1 MVGGPLSGVRAVEVA
16 SHVFVPMAG
25 TVLSEWGADVVKIE
39 HPVTGDPYRGLVT
52 SGLHNE
58 YRGVDPFFQSAN
70 RGKRSVG
77 IDLGR
82 PEGREL
88 LGRLIRDADV
98 FLTSLR
104 TAARRRL
111 RVDVEDVRADNP
123 SVVYVRGSAFGAR
136 GPDAGRGGY
145 DVSTYW
151 ARSGMQYALTPPGAA
166 APLGT
171 RPAFGDVVGGLTIA
185 GAVSAALFLRASTG
199 HAAVVDASL
208 LASGMWQVQPDIVNA
223 RLGGGGA
230 TDAPHERDRTSNP
243 LTLPY
248 LTADGRHVALIMVE
262 SDRRWP
268 ELCAALGHPEMAA
281 DPRWA
286 DAEARR
292 RNARSCV
299 ARLDEVFAARTL
311 EEWRGALADLD
322 GEWAPVQTPAEVHDD
337 PQVTANGY
345 IAEVDMGRGVSI
357 PLVTSPV
364 QFDAKPGQPRRAPE
378 HGEHTESALLELG
391 LSWEEIGRLK
401 DVGVIV

>member
-1 MVGGPLSGVRAVEVA
+1 MGGPLSGVRAVEVA

-39 HPVTGDPYRGLVT
+39 HPITGDPYRGLVT

-70 RGKRSVG
+70 RGKRSIGV
-77 IDLGR
+77 DLGH
-82 PEGREL
+82 PEGRSL
-88 LGRLIRDADV
+88 LGRLVRDADV

-104 TAARRRL
+104 PAARRRL
-111 RVDVEDVRADNP
+111 RVEVEDVRADNP
-123 SVVYVRGSAFGAR
+123 TVVYVRGSAFGAR

-145 DVSTYW
+145 DVNTYW
-151 ARSGMQYALTPPGAA
+151 ARSGMQYALTPPDAL

-171 RPAFGDVVGGLTIA
+171 RPAFGDVVAGLTIA
-185 GAVSAALFLRASTG
+185 GAVSAALFDRASTG
-199 HAAVVDASL
+199 HAAVIDASL

-230 TDAPHERDRTSNP
+230 TDAPHERARTSNP

-248 LTADGRHVALIMVE
+248 PTADGRHVALIMVE

-268 ELCAALGHPEMAA
+268 ELCAALGHPEVAD

-286 DAEARR
+286 DADARR
-292 RNARSCV
+292 RNAASCV
-299 ARLDEVFAARTL
+299 AWLDEVFAGRTL
-311 EEWRGALADLD
+311 EEWRRALADLD

-337 PQVTANGY
+337 PQVRANGY

-364 QFDAKPGQPRRAPE
+364 QFDAEPGHPRRAPE
-378 HGEHTESALLELG
+378 HGEHTESVLLDLG
-391 LSWEEIGRLK
+391 LDWAEIGRLK
-401 DVGVIV
+401 DAEVIV

>member
-1 MVGGPLSGVRAVEVA
+1 MAVNGSFPPFPLVPFGGFKESGLGRELGPEGLLNFLEPRSIGVAPVAPRSLRGRVMGGPLSGVRAVEVA

-88 LGRLIRDADV
+88 LGRLVREADV

-104 TAARRRL
+104 PAARRRL
-111 RVDVEDVRADNP
+111 RVEVEDVRADNP
-123 SVVYVRGSAFGAR
+123 AVVYVRGSAFGAR

-145 DVSTYW
+145 DVSAYW
-151 ARSGMQYALTPPGAA
+151 ARSGMQYVLTPPGA
-166 APLGT
+166 PGRLGT

-185 GAVSAALFLRASTG
+185 GAVSAALFSRASTG

-223 RLGGGGA
+223 VLGGGGA
-230 TDAPHERDRTSNP
+230 TDAPPERARTSNP
-243 LTLPY
+243 LSLPY
-248 LTADGRHVALIMVE
+248 RTADGRHVALIMVE

-268 ELCAALGHPEMAA
+268 ELCAALGHPEMAD
-281 DPRWA
+281 DPAGPTPRRGAATPARAWPGSTRSSRRGRSRSGAVRWRTSTA
-286 DAEARR
+286 SGRRSRR
-292 RNARSCV
+292 RPRSTT
-299 ARLDEVFAARTL
+299 TL
-311 EEWRGALADLD
+311 R
-322 GEWAPVQTPAEVHDD
+322 
-337 PQVTANGY
+337 
-345 IAEVDMGRGVSI
+345 
-357 PLVTSPV
+357 
-364 QFDAKPGQPRRAPE
+364 
-378 HGEHTESALLELG
+378 
-391 LSWEEIGRLK
+391 
-401 DVGVIV
+401 

>member
-1 MVGGPLSGVRAVEVA
+1 VSGPLSGVRVVEVA

-25 TVLSEWGADVVKIE
+25 SVLTEWGADVVKIE

-82 PEGREL
+82 ASGREL
-88 LGRLIRDADV
+88 LARLIREADV
-98 FLTSLR
+98 FMTSLR
-104 TAARRRL
+104 PAARRRL
-111 RVDVEDVRADNP
+111 RVDVDDVRADK
-123 SVVYVRGSAFGAR
+123 STVIYVRGSAFGAR

-151 ARSGMQYALTPPGAA
+151 ARSGMQYVLTPPGAPF
-166 APLGT
+166 PLAT

-185 GAVSAALFLRASTG
+185 GAVSAALFDRSSTG

-208 LASGMWQVQPDIVNA
+208 LASGLWQVQPDIVNA
-223 RLGGGGA
+223 KLGGGGA
-230 TDAPHERDRTSNP
+230 TDAPHERARTSNP

-248 LTADGRHVALIMVE
+248 RTADGRHVALIMVE

-268 ELCAALGHPEMAA
+268 ELCAAVGHPDMAD

-292 RNARSCV
+292 SNAGSCV
-299 ARLDEVFAARTL
+299 SRLDEIFAERTL
-311 EEWRGALADLD
+311 EQWRRALADLD
-322 GEWAPVQTPAEVHDD
+322 GEWAPVQSPAEVHDD
-337 PQVTANGY
+337 AQVVANDF
-345 IAEVDMGRGVSI
+345 IAEVDMGRDVSI

-364 QFDAKPGQPRRAPE
+364 QFDTEPGRPSRAPE
-378 HGEHTESALLELG
+378 HGEHTESVLLELG
-391 LSWEEIGRLK
+391 LDWGDIGRLK
-401 DVGVIV
+401 DDGVIV

>member
-1 MVGGPLSGVRAVEVA
+1 MGGPLSGVRAVEVA

-88 LGRLIRDADV
+88 LGRLIREADV

-104 TAARRRL
+104 PAARRRL
-111 RVDVEDVRADNP
+111 RVEVEDVRADNP
-123 SVVYVRGSAFGAR
+123 AVVYVRGSAFGAR

-151 ARSGMQYALTPPGAA
+151 ARSGMQYVLTPPGAS

-185 GAVSAALFLRASTG
+185 GAVSAALSREPRPGMPPWSTPRCSPRACGRCSPTSSTPCSEV
-199 HAAVVDASL
+199 AAPPTRGQ
-208 LASGMWQVQPDIVNA
+208 SGP
-223 RLGGGGA
+223 
-230 TDAPHERDRTSNP
+230 APRT
-243 LTLPY
+243 
-248 LTADGRHVALIMVE
+248 R
-262 SDRRWP
+262 
-268 ELCAALGHPEMAA
+268 
-281 DPRWA
+281 
-286 DAEARR
+286 
-292 RNARSCV
+292 
-299 ARLDEVFAARTL
+299 
-311 EEWRGALADLD
+311 
-322 GEWAPVQTPAEVHDD
+322 
-337 PQVTANGY
+337 
-345 IAEVDMGRGVSI
+345 
-357 PLVTSPV
+357 
-364 QFDAKPGQPRRAPE
+364 
-378 HGEHTESALLELG
+378 
-391 LSWEEIGRLK
+391 
-401 DVGVIV
+401 

>member
-1 MVGGPLSGVRAVEVA
+1 MGGPLSGVRAVEVA

-25 TVLSEWGADVVKIE
+25 TVLTEWGADVVKIE

-88 LGRLIRDADV
+88 LGRLIREADV

-104 TAARRRL
+104 PAARRRL
-111 RVDVEDVRADNP
+111 RVEVEDVRADNP
-123 SVVYVRGSAFGAR
+123 AVVYVRGSAFGAR

-151 ARSGMQYALTPPGAA
+151 ARSGMQYVLTPPGAP

-185 GAVSAALFLRASTG
+185 GAVSAALFSRASTG

-223 RLGGGGA
+223 VLGGGGA
-230 TDAPHERDRTSNP
+230 TDAPPERARTSNP

-248 LTADGRHVALIMVE
+248 RTADGRHVALIMVE

-268 ELCAALGHPEMAA
+268 ELCAALGHPEMAD

-311 EEWRGALADLD
+311 EEWRACAGGPRRRVGAGPDA
-322 GEWAPVQTPAEVHDD
+322 
-337 PQVTANGY
+337 
-345 IAEVDMGRGVSI
+345 GRG
-357 PLVTSPV
+357 
-364 QFDAKPGQPRRAPE
+364 PRRPS
-378 HGEHTESALLELG
+378 GEGERLHRARSTWAAASPSRWSLRPCSSTPSRDSPAGLPSTASTPRARCSSSAWTG
-391 LSWEEIGRLK
+391 TRSAG
-401 DVGVIV
+401 

>member
-1 MVGGPLSGVRAVEVA
+1 MSSPLSGVRVIEVA

-25 TVLSEWGADVVKIE
+25 SVLTEWGADVVKIE

-77 IDLGR
+77 IDLSRPPGR
-82 PEGREL
+82 AL
-88 LGRLIRDADV
+88 LSRLIRDADV

-104 TAARRRL
+104 PAARRRL
-111 RVDVEDVRADNP
+111 RVDVDDVRADNP
-123 SVVYVRGSAFGAR
+123 TVVYVRGSAFGAR

-151 ARSGMQYALTPPGAA
+151 ARSGMQYALTPPDTPS
-166 APLGT
+166 PLST

-185 GAVSAALFLRASTG
+185 GAVSAALFDRVSTG

-208 LASGMWQVQPDIVNA
+208 LASGIWQVQPDIVNA
-223 RLGGGGA
+223 KLGGGGA
-230 TDAPHERDRTSNP
+230 TDAPHERARTSNP

-248 LTADGRHVALIMVE
+248 RTADGRHVALIMVE

-268 ELCAALGHPEMAA
+268 EFCAALGQPDMTD

-292 RNARSCV
+292 RNASSCV
-299 ARLDEVFAARTL
+299 ARLDEVFATRTL
-311 EEWRGALADLD
+311 DEWRSALAALD
-322 GEWAPVQTPAEVHDD
+322 GEWSPVQTPAEVHDD
-337 PQVTANGY
+337 PQVRANGY
-345 IAEVDMGRGVSI
+345 IAEVDMGRDVSI
-357 PLVTSPV
+357 PLVPSPV
-364 QFDAKPGQPRRAPE
+364 QFDAEPGRPERAPE
-378 HGEHTESALLELG
+378 HGEHTESVLLELG
-391 LSWEEIGRLK
+391 LGWDEIGQLK
-401 DVGVIV
+401 DRRVIV